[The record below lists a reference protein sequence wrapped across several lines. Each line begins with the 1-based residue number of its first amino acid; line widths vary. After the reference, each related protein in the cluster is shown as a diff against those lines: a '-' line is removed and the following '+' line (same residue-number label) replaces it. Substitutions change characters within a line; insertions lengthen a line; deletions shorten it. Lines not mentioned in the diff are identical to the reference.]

1 MYFIGR
7 GMHRHGVVTTGDVL
21 RWGWQHLVFRLVG
34 ERHGHLSSVRDRSLA
49 LGPGVEVEPLV
60 ALGEQIYDASIADR
74 ILAETVALARG
85 HLDRGQD
92 VIIVTAAL
100 IELAQIVAG
109 RIGLTDALGTV
120 SEVAD
125 GRWMGRLCGEFQH
138 GPAKADAIGV
148 LAAARGYDLD
158 RCSAYSDSINDLP
171 MLQCVG
177 EPHAVNPDRRVRP
190 DGGAGL
196 ADSRLPGGGAPRR
209 PQRRRRLF
217 GAGSR
222 CWGRGRSSPSR
233 SQLAAWCGGPRR
245 RCGRPTRAA
254 TPERLNSAT
263 RRAGDGGPPGGT
275 RGPARPPWVM
285 VEPRT
290 VEDPSQAALAVLR
303 RRETVRVV
311 VASCAAMSRI
321 ELPRSV
327 SRRTTSSCS
336 AGVRRSRRMPSPATA
351 SSMAIS
357 SR

>member
-1 MYFIGR
+1 MASRTVDGCPPNPIRARLIVTPPLSFDLDNTLLHGAAMYFIGR

-177 EPHAVNPDRRVRP
+177 EPHAVNPDRRLRALTAEQDWPIHDFRVVGRRVARSAVGGSLVLAAVAGAVAVRRRPGHSSQRGAAVHAGAAAARHGQRHRSDSTRLLDAQAMAVRP
-190 DGGAGL
+190 AAPGD
-196 ADSRLPGGGAPRR
+196 LPGR
-209 PQRRRRLF
+209 P
-217 GAGSR
+217 G
-222 CWGRGRSSPSR
+222 
-233 SQLAAWCGGPRR
+233 
-245 RCGRPTRAA
+245 
-254 TPERLNSAT
+254 
-263 RRAGDGGPPGGT
+263 
-275 RGPARPPWVM
+275 
-285 VEPRT
+285 
-290 VEDPSQAALAVLR
+290 
-303 RRETVRVV
+303 
-311 VASCAAMSRI
+311 
-321 ELPRSV
+321 
-327 SRRTTSSCS
+327 
-336 AGVRRSRRMPSPATA
+336 
-351 SSMAIS
+351 
-357 SR
+357 